1 MDIHTLNVLSLCNLW
16 CFSKFCHV
24 RESEGLA
31 KHQWTTRSR
40 AL

>member
-24 RESEGLA
+24 RGRERLTIPQ
-31 KHQWTTRSR
+31 HP
-40 AL
+40 L